1 MKQLFLLRIIC
12 LRPSA
17 LQAQNNP
24 EYLFSYKAPQGFS
37 RMGGNGEPLPDP
49 IPLKIRFSSSRAA

>member
-1 MKQLFLLRIIC
+1 MKQLFSLLKIC
-12 LRPSA
+12 LRPSV

-24 EYLFSYKAPQGFS
+24 EYLFSYKATNGFS
-37 RMGGNGEPLPDP
+37 RMGGNGKPLPDP